1 MQIQFPASMPE
12 ETFRYRD
19 PAPHTFYDVPDNS
32 ARRVLVDSVRRSL
45 TSIKTRSAN
54 KFNDQTREL
63 LQQFADA
70 MEPEDKEVIEAQL
83 DESV

>member
-1 MQIQFPASMPE
+1 MPE
-12 ETFRYRD
+12 ATFRDHD
-19 PAPHTFYDVPDNS
+19 PARHTFYDVPDYS

-45 TSIKTRSAN
+45 TSIKTRSAD

-70 MEPEDKEVIEAQL
+70 MEPEDKKVIEAQL
-83 DESV
+83 DEFV